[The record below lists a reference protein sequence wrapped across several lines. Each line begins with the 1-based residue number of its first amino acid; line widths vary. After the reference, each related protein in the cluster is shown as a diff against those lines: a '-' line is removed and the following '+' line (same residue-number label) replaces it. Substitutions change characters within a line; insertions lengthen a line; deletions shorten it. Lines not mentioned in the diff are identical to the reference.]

1 MKMIG
6 NRNILHISCEL
17 VLPEKNTIC
26 GYVRKESEG
35 I

>member
-1 MKMIG
+1 MNMVG

-17 VLPEKNTIC
+17 VLPEKSIIC
-26 GYVRKESEG
+26 GYVRKESEE